1 MTVRA
6 IVVDDSPPARGH
18 VGRMLAELG
27 FEVFEASNGRE
38 AAEVVDRLGE
48 VTLVVLDWNMPD
60 TDGIWFL
67 NALRV
72 DRQRQDVLV
81 LMATGNSD
89 FESVKH
95 ALELGAN
102 EYMMKPFSAAD
113 LGDKLRIMGFQFEG
127 DPA

>member
-1 MTVRA
+1 VTVRA

>member
-1 MTVRA
+1 MRA

-27 FEVFEASNGRE
+27 FEVFEAGNGRE
-38 AAEVVDRLGE
+38 AADVLDRLGE

-67 NALRV
+67 DALRV
-72 DRQRQDVLV
+72 QRQRQDVLV

-89 FESVKH
+89 FDSVRR

-102 EYMMKPFSAAD
+102 EYMMKPFAAAE
-113 LGDKLRIMGFQFEG
+113 LSDKLRIMGFQFDG
-127 DPA
+127 DGA

>member
-1 MTVRA
+1 VTVRA

-27 FEVFEASNGRE
+27 FEVFEASNGQE

>member
-1 MTVRA
+1 MRA

-27 FEVFEASNGRE
+27 FEVFEAGNGRE
-38 AAEVVDRLGE
+38 AVEVLDRLGE

-67 NALRV
+67 HALRAE
-72 DRQRQDVLV
+72 RQRQDVLV

-89 FESVKH
+89 FESVRR
-95 ALELGAN
+95 ALEMGAN
-102 EYMMKPFSAAD
+102 EYMMKPFSAGD
-113 LGDKLRIMGFQFEG
+113 LGDKLRIMGFAFEG

>member
-102 EYMMKPFSAAD
+102 EYMMKPFTPDALLS
-113 LGDKLRIMGFQFEG
+113 KLSTMGL
-127 DPA
+127 P